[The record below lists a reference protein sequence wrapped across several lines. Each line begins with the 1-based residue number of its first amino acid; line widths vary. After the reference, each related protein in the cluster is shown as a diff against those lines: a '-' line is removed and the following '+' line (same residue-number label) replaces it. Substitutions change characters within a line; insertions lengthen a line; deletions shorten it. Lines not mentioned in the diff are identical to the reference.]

1 MEMFHKSVN
10 GEQRIGQT
18 KFLEVIHFCVSQ
30 TDVEVSEYQIFEY
43 QLALTPELET
53 EILSM
58 GEKAEVLAPQE
69 LKEKI
74 KERLSLTLKR
84 Y

>member
-30 TDVEVSEYQIFEY
+30 TDVEVDLFRTEQTYNT
-43 QLALTPELET
+43 ALNKNAEGDDTGGERRWACSYSTVFYMLLYEET
-53 EILSM
+53 E
-58 GEKAEVLAPQE
+58 A
-69 LKEKI
+69 
-74 KERLSLTLKR
+74 
-84 Y
+84 